1 MKSFSKSILCLA
13 VWFSLLTTV
22 PALAQQ
28 LPAVAPASVGMSATQ
43 LAHID
48 EAVASEIAKKQ
59 LPGAVV
65 VVGLSLP
72 PPSPLLYAEYACLK
86 RSGEPDSYL
95 MLSRLPA
102 LRKAFQAAGRHVRSP
117 GKKGLVFLLDERF
130 SPNAVIDLMPSWL
143 RKDLLIGDFTPQS
156 LTKLATEF
164 WDSADPLPHP
174 S

>member
-1 MKSFSKSILCLA
+1 M
-13 VWFSLLTTV
+13 
-22 PALAQQ
+22 
-28 LPAVAPASVGMSATQ
+28 
-43 LAHID
+43 
-48 EAVASEIAKKQ
+48 
-59 LPGAVV
+59 GAVV

-86 RSGEPDSYL
+86 RSEEPDSYL

-130 SPNAVIDLMPSWL
+130 SSNEVIGLMPSWL
-143 RKDLLIGDFTPQS
+143 RKDLLVGDFTPQS
-156 LTKLATEF
+156 LTKFAREF
-164 WDSADPLPHP
+164 WDSADPPPHP